1 MRFFCAAVT
10 LFAMTLLL
18 PDTVCAQTYSY
29 KTFDLTNGLPGSY
42 VNAIG
47 QDKEGFLWVGLETGL
62 YRFDGFNFYSVTLP
76 DTLSQGY
83 PASLFCDAGGVMW
96 IGFTDGSL
104 FTWSAGSVVTRQGDT
119 DADRI
124 NRIMAS
130 PDGKTWIVSQSR
142 GIYVA
147 GSGKTTKLATP
158 EGIVIFD
165 IAFIGEDSLLVATQ
179 DNLHICKI
187 QGDQIV
193 IVKSFPELEYT
204 WVQSLVSLPGRRWA
218 AGTDGAGLY
227 IISEAEGSFIAS
239 PVSGYQP
246 LEGVRIPAVL
256 PVDGSTLL
264 AATRE
269 SGVAKIRFSDDFLS
283 VASGEI
289 YDIRSGL
296 PDNDVRTVF
305 TDREGNLWIG
315 LFNRGLAAVT
325 TNAFSFYLPG
335 ADREIT
341 YIGETSDGIVMG
353 TRSGLYDFNPA
364 TGSFGNYR
372 DLNKKTGGSGITS
385 WKAERDGNI
394 WIGTASDGLF
404 LLNSSGSVKS
414 FYRAGNPGQDHIN
427 GITLDRKYIWLATL
441 NGVVVLD
448 RETGKRI
455 REFTTWDR
463 LPNTNNISQVVSVKE
478 GVVMAATETD
488 KLCYLN
494 ITEGVITE
502 GLVMEGPM
510 RNRIQSISNAGA
522 DGSISAGTLGNGL
535 FRFRADTLLNITSAD
550 GLLTNYCYSVLNA
563 SDGRIWTGHERG
575 FSVVNLSAGAIR
587 TFGRDFGVTGDCL
600 PNALFEAS
608 DGRIYVG
615 TTEGVVV
622 YDPRME
628 RKNPPPPQAG
638 IISVVIGGTEYPWR
652 PVYQLPYRTSYKIQV
667 NYAGLSLSDPLNV
680 IYRTRLTN
688 YDEDWTDP
696 TYDRSEDYSLRD
708 GNYTFTVEASPAD
721 KSTAGTTASFE
732 IHIKRPFFRTWW
744 FILGLVAV
752 LSGIVYIIIL
762 LRERMHRIQ
771 RKALEDELDIRTAE
785 VRAQREELFQ
795 KNTDIT
801 ESITYAK
808 RIQTS
813 VLPDTSRLAT
823 VFGDAFVFFLPRD
836 IVSGDF
842 YWFDWIDKDKF
853 ILVCADSTG
862 HGVPGAFMSMIGT
875 ALLQDIITRKKI
887 VKPSQILVE
896 LDRQIFSTLN
906 QNQEVEAANDG
917 MDIVVCEFNV
927 KTRHLVFA
935 SAMRPVILIIDGEQQ
950 YVRGNR
956 AAIGGESAS
965 EKFFN
970 DQEYYLR
977 EGDLIYLFSDGY
989 PDQFGGRGS
998 KKMKISRLKALI
1010 EDIKHLPMAEQYTR
1024 VKDYFFEWK
1033 GENEQIDDV
1042 LIMGIKL

>member
-1 MRFFCAAVT
+1 MRFFYAAVT
-10 LFAMTLLL
+10 FFALTLLL
-18 PDTVCAQTYSY
+18 PTTACAQTYSY

-62 YRFDGFNFYSVTLP
+62 YRFDGFNFYTVTLP

-83 PASLFCDAGGVMW
+83 PATLFCDAGGVMW

-104 FTWSAGSVVTRQGDT
+104 FTWSAGSVVTRQSDT

-124 NRIMAS
+124 NRIMAA

-147 GSGKTTKLATP
+147 GGGKTTKLATP
-158 EGIVIFD
+158 EGIVVFD
-165 IAFIGEDSLLVATQ
+165 IAFVGEDSLLVATQ
-179 DNLHICKI
+179 DNLHMCKI

-204 WVQSLVSLPGRRWA
+204 WIQSIVSLPGRRWA

-227 IISEAEGSFIAS
+227 IISEEGGSFTAS
-239 PVSGYQP
+239 PVSGFQS
-246 LEGVRIPAVL
+246 LEGVRIPALL

-269 SGVAKIRFSDDFLS
+269 SGVAKIRFSDDFSS
-283 VASGEI
+283 VASAEI
-289 YDIRSGL
+289 YDIKSGL

-325 TNAFSFYLPG
+325 TNAFSFYIPG

-341 YIGETSDGIVMG
+341 YIGETSGGIVMG

-372 DLNKKTGGSGITS
+372 DLNKKTGGSGITT
-385 WKAERDGNI
+385 WNAERDGNI
-394 WIGTASDGLF
+394 WIGTAENGLF
-404 LLNSSGSVKS
+404 LLNSAGSVKS

-427 GITLDRKYIWLATL
+427 GITLDSKYIWLATL
-441 NGVVVLD
+441 NGIVVLD
-448 RETGKRI
+448 RETGKRE

-463 LPNTNNISQVVSVKE
+463 LPNNNNISQVVSVKE
-478 GVVMAATETD
+478 GVVLVATETD
-488 KLCYLN
+488 RLCYVS
-494 ITEGVITE
+494 IADGVIIE

-510 RNRIQSISNAGA
+510 RNRIQSISTSGA
-522 DGSISAGTLGNGL
+522 DGSISVGTLGNGL
-535 FRFRADTLLNITSAD
+535 FRFRTDTLLNVTSAD
-550 GLLTNYCYSVLNA
+550 GLLANYCYSVLNA

-608 DGRIYVG
+608 DGRIYIG

-622 YDPRME
+622 YDPHME

-638 IISVVIGGTEYPWR
+638 IISVVIGGTGYPWR
-652 PVYQLPYRTSYKIQV
+652 PVYQLPYRTSYKVQV

-680 IYRTRLTN
+680 VYRTRLTN
-688 YDEDWTDP
+688 YDEEWTDP

-721 KSTAGTTASFE
+721 KSTGGTTASFE

-744 FILGLVAV
+744 FLLGMLAL

-785 VRAQREELFQ
+785 VRAQKEELFQ

-1010 EDIKHLPMAEQYTR
+1010 EDIKHLPMPEQYTR

>member
-10 LFAMTLLL
+10 MFAITLLL
-18 PDTVCAQTYSY
+18 PSVACAQTYSY

-42 VNAIG
+42 VNALG

-62 YRFDGFNFYSVTLP
+62 YRFDGFNFYGVSLP
-76 DTLSQGY
+76 DTLSSGY
-83 PASLFCDAGGVMW
+83 PVSLFCDADGVMW
-96 IGFTDGSL
+96 IGFTDGAL
-104 FTWSAGSVVTRQGDT
+104 FTWSQGTGIVRQGNT

-124 NRIMAS
+124 NRIMAA

-142 GIYVA
+142 GIFVA
-147 GSGKTTKLATP
+147 AAGKINKLATP

-165 IAFIGEDSLLVATQ
+165 IAFIGQDSLLVATQ

-204 WVQSLVSLPGRRWA
+204 WIQSIVSLPGRRWA

-227 IISEAEGSFIAS
+227 IISETGGNFTAS
-239 PVSGYQP
+239 AVSGYP
-246 LEGVRIPAVL
+246 AIEGVRIPAVL
-256 PVDGSTLL
+256 SDGPTLL

-269 SGVAKIRFSDDFLS
+269 SGVAKIRFSDDSSS
-283 VASGEI
+283 VATLEA
-289 YDIRSGL
+289 YDINSGL

-305 TDREGNLWIG
+305 KDREGNIWIG

-325 TNAFSFYLPG
+325 TNAFSFYIPG
-335 ADREIT
+335 ADREIA
-341 YIGETSDGIVMG
+341 YIGETSDGIVIG
-353 TRSGLYDFNPA
+353 TRSGLYDFNAA
-364 TGSFGNYR
+364 TGIFGNYR

-385 WKAERDGNI
+385 WDAEKDGNI

-404 LLNSSGSVKS
+404 LLNNSGIVRS

-427 GITLDRKYIWLATL
+427 GITPDSKYIWLATL
-441 NGVVVLD
+441 NGVVVLN
-448 RETGKRI
+448 RETGKRE

-463 LPNTNNISQVVSVKE
+463 LPHNNISQLVSVKE
-478 GVVMAATETD
+478 GVVIAATETD
-488 KLCYLN
+488 KLCYLS
-494 ITEGVITE
+494 IADGVITE

-510 RNRIQSISNAGA
+510 RNRIQSISTSGS
-522 DGSISAGTLGNGL
+522 DGSITVGTLGNGL
-535 FRFRADTLLNITSAD
+535 FRFRADTLLNISTAD

-587 TFGRDFGVTGDCL
+587 TFSKDFGVTGDCL

-622 YDPRME
+622 YDPRLE

-652 PVYQLPYRTSYKIQV
+652 PVYHLPYRSSYKVVV
-667 NYAGLSLSDPLNV
+667 NYAGISLSDPLNV
-680 IYRTRLTN
+680 VYRTRLTN

-696 TYDRSEDYSLRD
+696 TYERSDDYSLRD
-708 GNYTFTVEASPAD
+708 GNYNFTVEASSAD

-732 IHIKRPFFRTWW
+732 IRIQRPFFRTWW
-744 FILGLVAV
+744 FMVGMLALI
-752 LSGIVYIIIL
+752 SGIVYIIIL

-785 VRAQREELFQ
+785 VRAQKEELFQ

-813 VLPDTSRLAT
+813 VLPDTSRLST
-823 VFGDAFVFFLPRD
+823 VFAGAFVFFLPRD

-842 YWFDWIDKDKF
+842 YWFDWIDKDRF

-896 LDRQIFSTLN
+896 LDRQIFATLN
-906 QNQEVEAANDG
+906 QNQEIEAAHDG

-956 AAIGGESAS
+956 YAVGGESVS

-998 KKMKISRLKALI
+998 KKMKISRLKILI
-1010 EDIKHLPMAEQYTR
+1010 DEIKFLPMPEQSER
-1024 VKDYFFEWK
+1024 IKDYFFEWK
-1033 GENEQIDDV
+1033 GDYEQIDDV
-1042 LIMGIKL
+1042 LLMGIKL

>member
-1 MRFFCAAVT
+1 
-10 LFAMTLLL
+10 
-18 PDTVCAQTYSY
+18 
-29 KTFDLTNGLPGSY
+29 
-42 VNAIG
+42 
-47 QDKEGFLWVGLETGL
+47 
-62 YRFDGFNFYSVTLP
+62 
-76 DTLSQGY
+76 
-83 PASLFCDAGGVMW
+83 
-96 IGFTDGSL
+96 
-104 FTWSAGSVVTRQGDT
+104 
-119 DADRI
+119 
-124 NRIMAS
+124 
-130 PDGKTWIVSQSR
+130 
-142 GIYVA
+142 
-147 GSGKTTKLATP
+147 
-158 EGIVIFD
+158 
-165 IAFIGEDSLLVATQ
+165 
-179 DNLHICKI
+179 
-187 QGDQIV
+187 
-193 IVKSFPELEYT
+193 
-204 WVQSLVSLPGRRWA
+204 
-218 AGTDGAGLY
+218 
-227 IISEAEGSFIAS
+227 
-239 PVSGYQP
+239 
-246 LEGVRIPAVL
+246 
-256 PVDGSTLL
+256 
-264 AATRE
+264 
-269 SGVAKIRFSDDFLS
+269 
-283 VASGEI
+283 
-289 YDIRSGL
+289 
-296 PDNDVRTVF
+296 
-305 TDREGNLWIG
+305 
-315 LFNRGLAAVT
+315 
-325 TNAFSFYLPG
+325 
-335 ADREIT
+335 
-341 YIGETSDGIVMG
+341 
-353 TRSGLYDFNPA
+353 
-364 TGSFGNYR
+364 
-372 DLNKKTGGSGITS
+372 
-385 WKAERDGNI
+385 
-394 WIGTASDGLF
+394 
-404 LLNSSGSVKS
+404 
-414 FYRAGNPGQDHIN
+414 
-427 GITLDRKYIWLATL
+427 
-441 NGVVVLD
+441 
-448 RETGKRI
+448 
-455 REFTTWDR
+455 
-463 LPNTNNISQVVSVKE
+463 
-478 GVVMAATETD
+478 
-488 KLCYLN
+488 
-494 ITEGVITE
+494 
-502 GLVMEGPM
+502 
-510 RNRIQSISNAGA
+510 
-522 DGSISAGTLGNGL
+522 
-535 FRFRADTLLNITSAD
+535 
-550 GLLTNYCYSVLNA
+550 
-563 SDGRIWTGHERG
+563 
-575 FSVVNLSAGAIR
+575 
-587 TFGRDFGVTGDCL
+587 
-600 PNALFEAS
+600 
-608 DGRIYVG
+608 
-615 TTEGVVV
+615 
-622 YDPRME
+622 
-628 RKNPPPPQAG
+628 
-638 IISVVIGGTEYPWR
+638 
-652 PVYQLPYRTSYKIQV
+652 V

-744 FILGLVAV
+744 FLLGMLAL
-752 LSGIVYIIIL
+752 LSGIVYVIIL

-785 VRAQREELFQ
+785 VRAQKEELFQ

-989 PDQFGGRGS
+989 PDQFGGKGS

-1010 EDIKHLPMAEQYTR
+1010 EEIKHLPMAEQYTR